1 MKSKNGKSGNSF
13 EYRRYQNADSK
24 TQVLDLI
31 QDMVYA
37 GGNEGSP

>member
-1 MKSKNGKSGNSF
+1 MENRETVSNTDVI
-13 EYRRYQNADSK
+13 ENADSK